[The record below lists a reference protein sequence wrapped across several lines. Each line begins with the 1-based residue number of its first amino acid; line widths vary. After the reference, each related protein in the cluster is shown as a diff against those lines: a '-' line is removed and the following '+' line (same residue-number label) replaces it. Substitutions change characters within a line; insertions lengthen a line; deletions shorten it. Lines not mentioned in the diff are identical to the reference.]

1 MLLRTRTAFSVLAF
15 LLLAAACGSSS
26 GSSSGSPSDGDGGVE
41 TSTGSTGTCGSP
53 FATCSTEGECCTAN
67 VPDGFGAEGF
77 RCTSSAWRSD
87 STCLPPPTPCASPL
101 TGSLTRGD
109 GSSVSPTCFQ
119 QLGIVGVAAASVVVE
134 PGGLL
139 ELYFDRLPAAGDV
152 VPVYPYA
159 ERSAHALDAGA
170 ADGGDAGAPNAVTM
184 RIGRAGGFAGFSVEA
199 ESASGNVTVTSI
211 QTNATGISALHVTL
225 DAQMTVASGASSP
238 WSGKLT
244 GSW

>member
-1 MLLRTRTAFSVLAF
+1 MLLRTRTAFSVIAF
-15 LLLAAACGSSS
+15 FLLAAACGSS
-26 GSSSGSPSDGDGGVE
+26 GSSSSGGPGEGDGGVE

-67 VPDGFGAEGF
+67 VPDGFGPEGF
-77 RCTSSAWRSD
+77 RCGSGTWKSD

-101 TGSLTRGD
+101 TGSLLRGD
-109 GSSVSPTCFQ
+109 GSSAVATCFQ
-119 QLGIVGVAAASVVVE
+119 QLGIVGVAAASVVID

-152 VPVYPYA
+152 VPVYPY
-159 ERSAHALDAGA
+159 EDRSAHALDAGA
-170 ADGGDAGAPNAVTM
+170 ADGGDAGLPNAVTM
-184 RIGRAGGFAGFSVEA
+184 RIGRPGGFAGFSVEA
-199 ESASGNVTVTSI
+199 QSASGNVTVTSI
-211 QTNATGISALHVTL
+211 QTDATGISALHVTL
-225 DAQMTVASGASSP
+225 DAQMTSSNPTSP